1 MLPDARLFCQ
11 PFGIQAF
18 LELLKLFDFGRVGV
32 GMLVIAR
39 GQMAEEPFYG
49 LPAYN
54 VLFENGVGVGRLH
67 TAVPDCF
74 WIDHHVWAVAALVQA
89 AGAVDAHL
97 GTQPGLG
104 DPLFKA
110 FEQTLRVAIEGAV
123 GAIGAD
129 EDVFLVV
136 CQVVDSECSWG
147 CRVHRPGCSQ

>member
-1 MLPDARLFCQ
+1 MRSDARLLRQ

-18 LELLKLFDFGRVGV
+18 VELLKLPDFGRVGV
-32 GMLVIAR
+32 GMLVITR

-49 LPAYN
+49 LPAYD
-54 VLFENGVGVGRLH
+54 VLFEDGVGVGRLH
-67 TAVPDCF
+67 TAVPYRF
-74 WIDHHVWAVAALVQA
+74 WINHHVWAVAALVQA

-97 GTQPGLG
+97 GTQSSLG
-104 DPLFKA
+104 DPLFEA

-136 CQVVDSECSWG
+136 CQVLDSECFLG
-147 CRVHRPGCSQ
+147 CYVHWPGCSQ